1 MVWSKL
7 RALQFRS
14 SVAKGP
20 QEELPTIVPLHE
32 NDALRYGTTLHD
44 LFGTPNV
51 VMVPLWADSSVM
63 SPTPAN
69 RTFGQSNNAQ
79 HELFLGVFVASC
91 DSISDMEMELLT
103 TGASQ
108 LSSAI
113 IQVMA
118 FSSVRVSH
126 ACVLSPAST
135 PTTSTVLS
143 TLDHATT
150 RVLEYYSPTCIFAD
164 LICQPTDELT

>member
-1 MVWSKL
+1 MLWSKL

-51 VMVPLWADSSVM
+51 VMVPLWADSSVL
-63 SPTPAN
+63 SPISAT
-69 RTFGQSNNAQ
+69 RTFGKSNHAQ
-79 HELFLGVFVASC
+79 REMGDFLGVFVASC

-118 FSSVRVSH
+118 FSSVRVLH
-126 ACVLSPAST
+126 GFVLSHAST
-135 PTTSTVLS
+135 PTLTFCRP
-143 TLDHATT
+143 HYYEGI
-150 RVLEYYSPTCIFAD
+150 RVLWSKVHLC
-164 LICQPTDELT
+164 